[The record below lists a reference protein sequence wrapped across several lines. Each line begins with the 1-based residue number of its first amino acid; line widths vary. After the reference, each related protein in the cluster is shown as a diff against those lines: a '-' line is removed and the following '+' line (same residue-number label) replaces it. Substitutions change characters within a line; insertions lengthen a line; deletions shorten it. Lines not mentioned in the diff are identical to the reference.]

1 MRKTYL
7 LLLIFLAT
15 VLPANAVLKE
25 ANIDSTLN
33 VLRLE
38 LSNYRNQLNRQ
49 SGDLQ
54 RQNEEVGYT
63 LMNVMNKSNQNSLM
77 LYSQK
82 SQYVFDLT
90 YACHAA
96 TEQYHQ
102 FKKNAMP
109 FRNLYDNNQREIAR
123 YDSLINNLSQM
134 YTGALSKRGRI
145 DRNV

>member
-63 LMNVMNKSNQNSLM
+63 LMNVMNKSN
-77 LYSQK
+77 
-82 SQYVFDLT
+82 
-90 YACHAA
+90 
-96 TEQYHQ
+96 
-102 FKKNAMP
+102 
-109 FRNLYDNNQREIAR
+109 
-123 YDSLINNLSQM
+123 
-134 YTGALSKRGRI
+134 
-145 DRNV
+145 